1 MSLGEDGSDTRCCGN
16 TNDERRAGRAGI
28 ATGAIGSSNADR
40 GNVAEVGDICGDLRR
55 K

>member
-1 MSLGEDGSDTRCCGN
+1 MSVGDDGSDTRCWGN

-28 ATGAIGSSNADR
+28 ATGAIGSSKADR
-40 GNVAEVGDICGDLRR
+40 GNVADVGDICGDLRR